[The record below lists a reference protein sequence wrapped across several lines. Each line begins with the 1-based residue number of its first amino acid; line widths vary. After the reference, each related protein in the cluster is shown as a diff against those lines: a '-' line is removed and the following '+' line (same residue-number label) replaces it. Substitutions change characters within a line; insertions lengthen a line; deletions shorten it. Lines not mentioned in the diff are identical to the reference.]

1 MALLNKKLTV
11 LSDIEIPEDWLTKYK
26 QTHANVKKA
35 IDNTK
40 INVIDTRYGN
50 RVKLSIQGL
59 RSKNN
64 LVVYGTQDN
73 RAALDKVQYLFKR
86 VEIKCDVYVC
96 SIDNLHYFDNNPKFI
111 YIEDINNYL
120 QKKFINAYVMDK
132 VRTLYR
138 TDQYHFYNNHFK
150 NSINTLGKNLK
161 ILDYI
166 LSSLDI
172 PGTISL
178 DEYEC
183 IFIHSNQSYDII
195 KILKN
200 VTEELY
206 QVYDAIYPTNK
217 ILYKL
222 INHKK

>member
-1 MALLNKKLTV
+1 MLSLNL
-11 LSDIEIPEDWLTKYK
+11 
-26 QTHANVKKA
+26 
-35 IDNTK
+35 
-40 INVIDTRYGN
+40 
-50 RVKLSIQGL
+50 
-59 RSKNN
+59 KN
-64 LVVYGTQDN
+64 
-73 RAALDKVQYLFKR
+73 
-86 VEIKCDVYVC
+86 
-96 SIDNLHYFDNNPKFI
+96 FI
-111 YIEDINNYL
+111 L
-120 QKKFINAYVMDK
+120 DK

-161 ILDYI
+161 ILDQYRCKNLNKYDYI